1 LIFKITNNPTNK
13 GMVMANKQTGSL
25 AAVALF
31 SALLGG
37 LLASFMV
44 GGTAVAQSGKV
55 LTQQGLQ
62 LVDAQGRVRAELAFR
77 SVGGSSQP
85 GLFLYAEDGKE
96 RAAVMILSPDGRPA
110 VALSDGAGGHRLWL
124 GLDEGR
130 APVVSLYD
138 QRQGLRAA
146 LGGITLRNQQ
156 TGQPERRPVSS
167 LVLVDEAGRLQ
178 WTAP

>member
-1 LIFKITNNPTNK
+1 MIK
-13 GMVMANKQTGSL
+13 KQIGSL

-37 LLASFMV
+37 LLAGSMV
-44 GGTAVAQSGKV
+44 GGPVAAQSGKV
-55 LTQQGLQ
+55 LSGQGLQ
-62 LVDAQGRVRAELAFR
+62 LIDEQGRVRAEMAFR
-77 SVGGSSQP
+77 SVAGSSQP

-96 RAAVMILSPDGRPA
+96 RAAVTILPPDGQPA
-110 VALSDGAGGHRLWL
+110 VALSDGTGGYRLWL
-124 GLDEGR
+124 GLDGNG

-138 QRQGLRAA
+138 QGQVLRAA
-146 LGGITLRNQQ
+146 LGGITLRKQQ

-167 LVLVDEAGRLQ
+167 LVLVDEAGRIQ